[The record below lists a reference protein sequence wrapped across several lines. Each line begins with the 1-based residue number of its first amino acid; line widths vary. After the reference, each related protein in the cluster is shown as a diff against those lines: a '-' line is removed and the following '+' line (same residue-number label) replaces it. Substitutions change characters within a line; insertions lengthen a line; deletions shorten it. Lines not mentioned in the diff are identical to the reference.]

1 MGASSMATG
10 QSNGQGPAR
19 GLQTAGREELKRQA
33 IELRAEGLSMRRI
46 ATRLKIGRSTVSGW
60 LRDAEAEIAALR
72 AIELEALYESAHMT
86 KEARV
91 KRLAGQIAAIEKE
104 VKSRGLADVP
114 TDKLLRLLLEYHEAL
129 KQEHTEIRPL
139 PEGLRAENRPEM
151 DSGEIKLELERVLER
166 LRAGLTSPEQA
177 RHEQSLLRDMLKAI
191 EQVELAEKLVRLEAI
206 LDARTEPGVR
216 NYAHQNRR

>member
-1 MGASSMATG
+1 MGVSSMAAG
-10 QSNGQGPAR
+10 QGNGQGPAK

-33 IELRAEGLSMRRI
+33 IELRAEGLSIRRI

-60 LRDAEAEIAALR
+60 LHDAEAEIAALR
-72 AIELEALYESAHMT
+72 ALELEALYESAHMT

-91 KRLAGQIAAIEKE
+91 KRLAGQIEAIEKE

-129 KQEHTEIRPL
+129 RQEHTEIRPL
-139 PEGLRAENRPEM
+139 PEGHGAEKRPEM

-177 RHEQSLLRDMLKAI
+177 RHEQGLLRDMLKAI

-216 NYAHQNRR
+216 NYAHKNRR